1 MIRLFFKTNLKEDKI
16 FRLLLMVQLTII
28 TCVYFV
34 ACYLWDDYQ
43 NGNIKNVSGH
53 QPGNGSEGTC

>member
-28 TCVYFV
+28 TCIYFV

-43 NGNIKNVSGH
+43 NGNIINRGFKFKLF
-53 QPGNGSEGTC
+53 